1 MNIDSLVK
9 KNNKKTEE
17 LNVLNENFIE
27 IKQKYENLYNKVAY
41 PNKQH

>member
-17 LNVLNENFIE
+17 LDVLNENFIG
-27 IKQKYENLYNKVAY
+27 IKQKYENLYNKVTY